1 MRTNPHH
8 FKRVAIGTTA
18 VFAVLLLAS
27 CVSTNR
33 SPEQVAASNPTVT
46 YKYRNDDE
54 LIQANQRAITF
65 CSQYQS
71 SLPRTQ
77 SFANDSGGDKIVVF
91 ECVGATAFAAAPV
104 RQPNSDL
111 TYNFRTDQELLDVS
125 RDAQIYCLNSGSPE
139 MDSNIAMQSNGN
151 KTVTFRC
158 RNG

>member
-1 MRTNPHH
+1 MNTNP
-8 FKRVAIGTTA
+8 KRFTKAAIGATA
-18 VFAVLLLAS
+18 VFAALLFAS
-27 CVSTNR
+27 CASTIR

-54 LIQANQRAITF
+54 LVQANQQAITF

-77 SFANDSGGDKIVVF
+77 SFANDSDGKKIVVF
-91 ECVGATAFAAAPV
+91 ECVGATAFANVPP

-111 TYNFRTDQELLDVS
+111 TYNFQTDQELLDVS
-125 RDAQIYCLNSGSPE
+125 RDAQIYCLNNGSPE
-139 MDSNIAMQSNGN
+139 MDSNIVIRSNGS

-158 RNG
+158 SQG

>member
-8 FKRVAIGTTA
+8 FKRVAIGTTT
-18 VFAVLLLAS
+18 VFAALLLAS

-33 SPEQVAASNPTVT
+33 APEQVAASNPTVT

-77 SFANDSGGDKIVVF
+77 SFANDSGGEKIVVF